1 MQEIDIARRVVPFP
15 KALKEYLDQTAKKA
29 RRTFIA
35 EVVYRLERD
44 VEEEQNAEK
53 PASN

>member
-15 KALKEYLDQTAKKA
+15 KALKEYLGQTAKKA
-29 RRTFIA
+29 RRTFVA
-35 EVVYRLERD
+35 EVVYRLEKV
-44 VEEEQNAEK
+44 VEEERNAEK